1 MPTLAQAPV
10 KTADHPSSYMTP
22 ERFAQWCADLQE
34 ERRLRG
40 LPPEP
45 WPLP

>member
-1 MPTLAQAPV
+1 MTTLAQPPV
-10 KTADHPSSYMTP
+10 KTAGHRHRVTAWAAELEYW
-22 ERFAQWCADLQE
+22 AA
-34 ERRLRG
+34 LRG